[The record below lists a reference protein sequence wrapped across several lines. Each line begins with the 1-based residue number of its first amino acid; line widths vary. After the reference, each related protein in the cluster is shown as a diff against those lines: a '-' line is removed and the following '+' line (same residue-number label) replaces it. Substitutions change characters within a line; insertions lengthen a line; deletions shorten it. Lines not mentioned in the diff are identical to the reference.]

1 MNNQPYEHK
10 PGRGSLFKND
20 KREKDTQPQYKGTV
34 KDPDG
39 REMWIS
45 AWLEE
50 SKSGTKY
57 FSLSLQYKDEV
68 DKRGMDQARQAAQPD
83 FEDEDLPF

>member
-1 MNNQPYEHK
+1 MSDTFEHK
-10 PGRGSLFKND
+10 PGRGSLWKND

-45 AWLEE
+45 AWVEE
-50 SKSGTKY
+50 AKSGQKY
-57 FSLSLQYKDEV
+57 FSLSVQYKDEV
-68 DKRGMDQARQAAQPD
+68 DNAGIASARAAAEPD
-83 FEDEDLPF
+83 LIEDDIPF